1 MMITITVTQLQG
13 MLAAYGWPFV
23 RIIAFIATEPVL
35 GNRAIPL
42 QVKVAL
48 ALLVTIVIAPVLPPP
63 PDVPP
68 ASAAGL
74 LILAQ
79 QVLIGAAMGFA
90 SRIVIAAAEMA
101 GQLAGLQMG
110 LGYALFF
117 DPESSGQA
125 PLVAEF
131 YGLIAILV
139 LLATNGHYVLLTALA
154 ESFRVLPAALEPL
167 SGRGFLT
174 LVSWGSK
181 IFEIGM
187 MMSLP
192 VIGALLVANIGIGI
206 LVRAAPQL
214 NIFAIGFPITLAV
227 GFLMMYVS
235 LPLLVPMV
243 DALAQGGVALMMRML
258 EQFRPVP

>member
-1 MMITITVTQLQG
+1 MVITVTVAQLQG
-13 MLAAYGWPFV
+13 LLATYGWPFV

-35 GNRAIPL
+35 GNRAVPL
-42 QVKVAL
+42 QVKIGL
-48 ALLVTIVIAPVLPPP
+48 ALLVIVVIAPVLPAP
-63 PDVPP
+63 PDVAP

-74 LILAQ
+74 LVLAQ

-117 DPESSGQA
+117 DPESAGQA

-131 YGLIAILV
+131 YGLIAILT
-139 LLATNGHYVLLTALA
+139 LLATNGHYLILTALV
-154 ESFRVLPAALEPL
+154 ESFRVLPPALEPI
-167 SGRGFLT
+167 SARGFLT
-174 LVSWGSK
+174 LVTWGGQ
-181 IFEIGM
+181 IFEIGL

-214 NIFAIGFPITLAV
+214 NIFAIGFPITLGV
-227 GFLMMYVS
+227 GFLMLYLS

-243 DALAQGGVALMMRML
+243 DALAHSGIAVMMRIL
-258 EQFRPVP
+258 EQLRPGR

>member
-1 MMITITVTQLQG
+1 MITLTVAQLQT

-35 GNRAIPL
+35 GNRAVPL
-42 QVKVAL
+42 QVKIGL
-48 ALLVTIVIAPVLPPP
+48 ALLVTVVIAPVLPAP
-63 PDVPP
+63 PDVAP

-74 LILAQ
+74 LVLAQ

-131 YGLIAILV
+131 YGLIAILT
-139 LLATNGHYVLLTALA
+139 LLATNGHYLILTALV
-154 ESFRVLPAALEPL
+154 ESFRVLPPALEPI
-167 SGRGFLT
+167 SARGFLT
-174 LVSWGSK
+174 LVTWGGQ
-181 IFEIGM
+181 IFEIGL

-214 NIFAIGFPITLAV
+214 NIFAIGFPITLGV
-227 GFLMMYVS
+227 GFLMLYLS

-243 DALAQGGVALMMRML
+243 DALAHSGIAVMMRIL
-258 EQFRPVP
+258 EQLRPGR